1 MYVAM
6 KPKGMRSI
14 ISLWIANVDRQHTN
28 LQRRNELRE
37 SNKEEVQVE
46 EELELFVEYD
56 WEESEYVVFLVPHD
70 IGRKLVLQ
78 LLYE

>member
-1 MYVAM
+1 VNS
-6 KPKGMRSI
+6 KCGEE
-14 ISLWIANVDRQHTN
+14 HTN

-37 SNKEEVQVE
+37 SNEKKVQVE

-56 WEESEYVVFLVPHD
+56 WEESEHVVFLVPHD
-70 IGRKLVLQ
+70 IGRVIVLQ